1 MQEDALDDLAASLA
15 SNRTSGTC
23 SALPLSRIASP
34 DAAHAVQ
41 AAALVAYDN
50 DFIGYTLIGTSSAS
64 RRFLALEAPVF
75 APIANK
81 SHYTEECRIRL
92 PQGMIGAQCE
102 LALTIGAAYPQ
113 PGQPIDRVSAA
124 EAIVVCQP
132 AIGLVGRRAPP
143 DIDPQLAAIA
153 DFGLH
158 VATISGRQAEHVDP
172 SELINATLAA
182 KINDQ
187 PVFSCNVG
195 DFHRPPARRAGLA
208 RRTIERPEEAIERW
222 RHRHDRVLYANLS
235 GAAGTASGGGI

>member
-1 MQEDALDDLAASLA
+1 M
-15 SNRTSGTC
+15 
-23 SALPLSRIASP
+23 
-34 DAAHAVQ
+34 
-41 AAALVAYDN
+41 
-50 DFIGYTLIGTSSAS
+50 IGTSSAS
-64 RRFLALEAPVF
+64 RRFLALEAPIF

-132 AIGLVGRRAPP
+132 AIGLVGGRAPP

-195 DFHRPPARRAGLA
+195 DFIGHPLDALVWLA
-208 RRTIERPEEAIERW
+208 EQLSVQKKQLNVGDIVTTGSCTPIFQVLPGQRLAVEFERIG
-222 RHRHDRVLYANLS
+222 S
-235 GAAGTASGGGI
+235 ASCWFE